1 MSFATVAA
9 CMRLRCS
16 LLATRYSLLI
26 RHGPSSSSTSSPLF
40 TLITAVG
47 VVVNKNAVNAAMC
60 LLLSLVGVAGL
71 FVALEAYLLAFLLL
85 LVYAGAIVA
94 LFLFIVMLL
103 DTRGDRAADAAQ
115 ASAGRARA
123 GHRTGGARLVS
134 FVTRGQ
140 IASPDITTMPAVGAS
155 LKLYAFQLFTTYL
168 LPVQILGFLLLIAM
182 LGVIVLSKRFE
193 DWRTSSESSEHRVA
207 RSEHDASLAHSL
219 LGFVATLLP

>member
-1 MSFATVAA
+1 MGQLLFNLFAV
-9 CMRLRCS
+9 
-16 LLATRYSLLI
+16 
-26 RHGPSSSSTSSPLF
+26 F
-40 TLITAVG
+40 TLVTAIG
-47 VVVNKNAVNAAMC
+47 VVLNKNAVNAAMC

-103 DTRGDRAADAAQ
+103 DTQ
-115 ASAGRARA
+115 
-123 GHRTGGARLVS
+123 GGARPTLNRLPIAARVLAIGLVGVGLVS
-134 FVTRGQ
+134 FVTRGR
-140 IASPDITTMPAVGAS
+140 IPPPDISAIPAIGSS

-193 DWRTSSESSEHRVA
+193 DLE
-207 RSEHDASLAHSL
+207 DIK
-219 LGFVATLLP
+219 